1 LIIVD
6 LSNGYADS
14 KFVVDGTGYVGISI
28 AHPGFPLHVGNP
40 SGAYVAVGGVWTD
53 ASSRENK
60 ENIKELEAQTAMEAF
75 LQLTPVTYSVKVAP
89 DEKHVGFI
97 AEDVPELVATKQRD
111 GLSPMSIVV
120 LLTRVVQEQQKAIA
134 ELRTELDKLQGK

>member
-1 LIIVD
+1 M
-6 LSNGYADS
+6 
-14 KFVVDGTGYVGISI
+14 
-28 AHPGFPLHVGNP
+28 GNA
-40 SGAYVAVGGVWTD
+40 SGAYVAIGGVWTD

-111 GLSPMSIVV
+111 GLSPMSIVA

-134 ELRTELDKLQGK
+134 ELRAELAKLQGK